1 MATANELREALAGAR
16 TAMRQAI
23 EGAADRWEKAPEGDE
38 EWSPR
43 AVAEHAIPAEIMFA
57 GAVCAA
63 CGYGDKAPANP
74 LSGGGF
80 ASAAD
85 AAAGLDAVSEA
96 TNAVLQHVQDDEL
109 SKSGEAM
116 GGADVARLLR
126 INIWHM
132 QDHGA
137 QINNPAL

>member
-1 MATANELREALAGAR
+1 MATANELREALDGAR

-23 EGAADRWEKAPEGDE
+23 EGAADRWEKAPEGD

-63 CGYGDKAPANP
+63 CGYADQAPAP
-74 LSGGGF
+74 LASGEF

-85 AAAGLDAVSEA
+85 AAAGLDAVTEA
-96 TNAVLQHVQDDEL
+96 TNAVLKHVQDDEL

>member
-1 MATANELREALAGAR
+1 MATANELRDALAGAR
-16 TAMRQAI
+16 AAMRQALD
-23 EGAADRWEKAPEGDE
+23 GAADRWEKAPEGDE

-43 AVAEHAIPAEIMFA
+43 KVAEHAIPAEIMFA

-63 CGYGDKAPANP
+63 CGYADQAPANP
-74 LSGGGF
+74 LASGEF

-85 AAAGLDAVSEA
+85 AVAALDAVSAA
-96 TNAVLQHVQDDEL
+96 TDAVLKHVQDEEL
-109 SKSGEAM
+109 SKAGEAM